1 MTGQEHPP
9 HGRTRLRA
17 TWLVTSGL
25 LAMGLAPTALRA
37 QSVTSNPSA
46 PLPQLERRIEV
57 APTPAAGFAAGLG
70 VNVRAGYYA
79 RVGIHAAAGIA
90 RRDDGFVGVQRV
102 EAVSRF
108 LFDPFGEF
116 PRGLYGGGG
125 FAVRHAPGDPVRGD
139 LVVVVG
145 MEGPL
150 GTRRTIPAVELALGG
165 GARLS
170 VVYRQRRPVGR

>member
-1 MTGQEHPP
+1 MISRMPSQRRPTWP
-9 HGRTRLRA
+9 LA
-17 TWLVTSGL
+17 TWILV
-25 LAMGLAPTALRA
+25 MGLAPAGLLA
-37 QSVTSNPSA
+37 QSVTSNRSA
-46 PLPQLERRIEV
+46 AMPQWERRIEV
-57 APTPAAGFAAGLG
+57 APTPAAGLAAGLG

-79 RVGIHAAAGIA
+79 RVGIHAAAGVA
-90 RRDDGFVGVQRV
+90 RRGDGVVGVQRV

-139 LVVVVG
+139 LVVMVG

-150 GTRRTIPAVELALGG
+150 GARRTIPAVELALGG

-170 VVYRQRRPVGR
+170 FVYRQRRPAGR